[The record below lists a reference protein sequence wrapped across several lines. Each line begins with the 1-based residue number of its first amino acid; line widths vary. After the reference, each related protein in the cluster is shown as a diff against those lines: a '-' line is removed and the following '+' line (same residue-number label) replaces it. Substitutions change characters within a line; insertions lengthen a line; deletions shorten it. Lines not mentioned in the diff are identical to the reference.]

1 MKKRTLINLSLSLS
15 LLAPSACSLSSF
27 PSLEGLAGATAG
39 AAVGA
44 GIGSII
50 GDHAGKKTENTLMA
64 GGIGALSGMA
74 IGALVHD
81 NRMELAK
88 EDAQVIREAKQL
100 DARQKEIDDTRR
112 AVDSDSSWGKLE
124 VKPWQ
129 ERYNIENSEMPYQG
143 PSLP

>member
-1 MKKRTLINLSLSLS
+1 MVPVIPTRLAVVNLVANSISEITFIPASTAFLI
-15 LLAPSACSLSSF
+15 
-27 PSLEGLAGATAG
+27 
-39 AAVGA
+39 
-44 GIGSII
+44 
-50 GDHAGKKTENTLMA
+50 
-64 GGIGALSGMA
+64 IGALSGMA